1 MRQLTFEYTCQ
12 LTAFYGAQRAY
23 GTARLSKT
31 NSLVIH
37 VVGARQAETLDL
49 TRWEIFCYQ
58 LPKLLN
64 LIVVFIGPELVWV
77 KTYFSI
83 IYFWLR
89 SIRAVIGSANL
100 LCNNFFFEALNFQR
114 SKWCSNMFVFS
125 ISYTVLFSSWVST
138 MIWIPFP
145 FYCFFPLD
153 LSFQLC
159 NILSYCDHVVDCFRY
174 FYEKSAFKCNSMFL

>member
-58 LPKLLN
+58 LPKLQN

-83 IYFWLR
+83 IFL
-89 SIRAVIGSANL
+89 IAVHLSGHRICYYCL
-100 LCNNFFFEALNFQR
+100 YNNFFFEALNFQD
-114 SKWCSNMFVFS
+114 SKWYSSKYFS
-125 ISYTVLFSSWVST
+125 YFKVSPKVH
-138 MIWIPFP
+138 IFWEGHKI
-145 FYCFFPLD
+145 LRNLH
-153 LSFQLC
+153 LSFVLC
-159 NILSYCDHVVDCFRY
+159 SGSQ
-174 FYEKSAFKCNSMFL
+174 K